1 VSVLA
6 LKNTQTTFFV
16 REGNLVRHFFL
27 NCGGQKKRIKKIP
40 NSQSV
45 LALKNT
51 QTTFFVREGN
61 LVRHFFLNCEG
72 QKKRIKKIPDFQ
84 VFWFTFLI
92 DKSKSS
98 ENEYL

>member
-1 VSVLA
+1 MTPVLIPSSA
-6 LKNTQTTFFV
+6 ISYTIDYTFQILMIFLLK
-16 REGNLVRHFFL
+16 
-27 NCGGQKKRIKKIP
+27 KKM
-40 NSQSV
+40 SV